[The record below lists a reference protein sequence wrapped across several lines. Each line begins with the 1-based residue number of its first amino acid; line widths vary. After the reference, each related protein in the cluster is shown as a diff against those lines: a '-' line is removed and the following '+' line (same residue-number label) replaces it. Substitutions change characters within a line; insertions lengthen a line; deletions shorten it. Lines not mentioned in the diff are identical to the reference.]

1 MLAKPKF
8 ELRSQSLIRCQL
20 VMQVLQSMVDGGTAF
35 DVRERLIEVT
45 GERHS
50 IAPVKECLHH
60 LANLDLV
67 TCDVSANGHWWTARK
82 FE

>member
-1 MLAKPKF
+1 
-8 ELRSQSLIRCQL
+8 
-20 VMQVLQSMVDGGTAF
+20 
-35 DVRERLIEVT
+35 
-45 GERHS
+45 
-50 IAPVKECLHH
+50 LHH